1 MKAYSQRLKEERIFQ
16 SMSRMGN
23 CHDKFVMENFF
34 GLHKQE
40 IYYDVI
46 YYSYGELKSEIER
59 YIKYYNKQRIKEK
72 LGWLSLVKYRLRLLA
87 A

>member
-23 CHDKFVMENFF
+23 CHDKSVMENFF

-40 IYYDVI
+40 IYYGVI

-72 LGWLSLVKYRLRLLA
+72 LGWLNLVKYRLRLLA